1 LISPPEAS
9 GAYQGATTMGDEA
22 NRDGLQQQPADD
34 QRRQAD
40 QQNQQGETRTP
51 QQQREDEQRR
61 QSDQQNQQGERREDD
76 AELNRARTNPLDDG
90 LEGGVDTG
98 AIQPG
103 KTDQR

>member
-1 LISPPEAS
+1 
-9 GAYQGATTMGDEA
+9 MGDEA
-22 NRDGLQQQPADD
+22 NRENLQQQPSDD

-51 QQQREDEQRR
+51 QQQQDDDQRR
-61 QSDQQNQQGERREDD
+61 QSDQQNQQGQPRREGEDVEGVEGEGVD
-76 AELNRARTNPLDDG
+76 NLNNG

-103 KTDQR
+103 NTGQR

>member
-1 LISPPEAS
+1 
-9 GAYQGATTMGDEA
+9 MGDEA
-22 NRDGLQQQPADD
+22 NREGLQQQPSDD
-34 QRRQAD
+34 QRRQSD
-40 QQNQQGETRTP
+40 QQNQQGETRIP
-51 QQQREDEQRR
+51 QQQQDDDARNAPGQQQR
-61 QSDQQNQQGERREDD
+61 QGERREDD

>member
-1 LISPPEAS
+1 
-9 GAYQGATTMGDEA
+9 MGEFN
-22 NRDGLQQQPADD
+22 NREDMQQQPSDE

-51 QQQREDEQRR
+51 QQQQDDEQRR
-61 QSDQQNQQGERREDD
+61 QAGQQNQQGQRRENEG
-76 AELNRARTNPLDDG
+76 AEGVEGEGVDNLNNG

-103 KTDQR
+103 DTGQR